1 MVEERIMATIRD
13 VAHMARVS
21 VSTVSL
27 VLRQPHRVS
36 DETREKVE
44 KAVEELQY
52 QPNGMARDLRVRKTD
67 TIAVLL
73 HNLSGPFYSELIR
86 GVEEAGESL
95 GFTTLA
101 AGCSKSYDQ
110 GSLRLLHEG
119 RVDGAIVLD
128 PTISSP
134 VLLRYARTNLPI
146 VVLDRGLS
154 GAFQSDFITAVGSDH
169 KSGGYL
175 AGQHLLAQGYRRF
188 ALIAGPVDSEHS
200 HLREVGFFRALQEA
214 EIDVSTIPVVH
225 SDFTEPGGMKAMNML
240 LDHEW
245 SFDSLF
251 CANDEMAIGA
261 MQVLEARHLI
271 VPQNVAVM
279 GFDDIRLARYVNPSL
294 STIRQ
299 PMYELGVAAMK
310 QLYRAMQGKTCIPGE
325 MLPVKLIARASTPQS
340 ITKAGEE
347 PHVS

>member
-1 MVEERIMATIRD
+1 MATIRD
-13 VAHMARVS
+13 VANLARVS

-36 DETREKVE
+36 PETRERVE

-52 QPNGMARDLRVRKTD
+52 QLNGIARDLRVRKTD
-67 TIAVLL
+67 TIAILL

-86 GVEEAGESL
+86 GVEEAGDAL

-101 AGCSKSYDQ
+101 AGCSKNHDQ
-110 GSLRLLHEG
+110 GSLRLLKEG

-134 VLLRYARTNLPI
+134 VLLRYARKTLPI

-154 GAFQSDFITAVGSDH
+154 GELQSDFITAVGSDH
-169 KSGGYL
+169 ESGGYL

-188 ALIAGPVDSEHS
+188 ALIAGPVNSEHS
-200 HLREVGFFRALQEA
+200 HLREMGFFRALQEGA
-214 EIDVSTIPVVH
+214 VDVTTIPVIH
-225 SDFTEPGGMKAMNML
+225 SDFTEQGGIRAMNML

-245 SFDSLF
+245 TAEAVFS
-251 CANDEMAIGA
+251 ANDEMAIGA
-261 MQVLEARHLI
+261 LQVLEERHFAI
-271 VPQNVAVM
+271 PKDVAVM
-279 GFDDIRLARYVNPSL
+279 GFDDIRLARYVTPPL

-310 QLYRAMQGKTCIPGE
+310 QLHRAMEGKTRIPGE
-325 MLPVKLIARASTPQS
+325 MLPVKLVPRASTQS
-340 ITKAGEE
+340 RITKAGDESD
-347 PHVS
+347 VS

>member
-1 MVEERIMATIRD
+1 MATIRD
-13 VAHMARVS
+13 VAHLAQVS

-36 DETREKVE
+36 PETREKVE
-44 KAVEELQY
+44 KAVQELQY
-52 QPNGMARDLRVRKTD
+52 QPNGIARDLRVRKTN

-86 GVEEAGESL
+86 GVEEAGENL

-101 AGCSKSYDQ
+101 AGSSKSQDQ

-134 VLLRYARTNLPI
+134 VLLRYARKTLPI

-154 GAFQSDFITAVGSDH
+154 GTLQSDFITAVGSDH
-169 KSGGYL
+169 ESGGYL
-175 AGQHLLAQGYRRF
+175 AGKHLLTQGYRRF

-200 HLREVGFFRALQEA
+200 HLREVGFFRALQE
-214 EIDVSTIPVVH
+214 EPIDVTTIPVVH
-225 SDFTEPGGMKAMNML
+225 GDFTEIGGVRAMTML

-245 SFDSLF
+245 SFDAIF

-261 MQVLEARHLI
+261 MQVLEERHVTI
-271 VPQNVAVM
+271 PEQVAIM

-294 STIRQ
+294 STIHQ
-299 PMYELGVAAMK
+299 PMYELGISAMK
-310 QLYRAMQGKTCIPGE
+310 QLSRALQGKTLIPGE
-325 MLPVKLIARASTPQS
+325 MLPVKLIARTSTQKRT
-340 ITKAGEE
+340 TKVGEE
-347 PHVS
+347 PNVS